1 MSKIAFEF
9 LKKDRWGLYLVI
21 MLFSIQNIHS
31 TSVEGHQSP
40 KLNLTLKHMYQEEQT
55 FFFLFLMELLK
66 VELSKSVA
74 SLKFDFLVLE
84 LNTWKYFF
92 CSNIL
97 F

>member
-1 MSKIAFEF
+1 M
-9 LKKDRWGLYLVI
+9 GLCLVI
-21 MLFSIQNIHS
+21 RLFSVQNIHIPL
-31 TSVEGHQSP
+31 QKDISP
-40 KLNLTLKHMYQEEQT
+40 KLNLTLKYMYQEEQT
-55 FFFLFLMELLK
+55 SFSLFLMKLLK